1 MGKTIKQYSI
11 IFYNKRNRIKISD
24 KISGVAIVK
33 SLDRGK
39 KFKEERYI
47 STDSITTSTT
57 GKEFY
62 VRETCKASMKKRIS

>member
-57 GKEFY
+57 GK
-62 VRETCKASMKKRIS
+62 